1 MKDKIKKRI
10 KIWLPIT
17 IVLTVALIIVSNPLR
32 RSESHIRS
40 QLLASVP
47 LGTSLENVE
56 QYILGEGWE
65 INWISREHG
74 FNHQRSSPNR
84 VIGSKAIRT
93 NLGDYQDIPFKAN
106 VTVFWG
112 FDDQSKLIDIW
123 VWKTWDG
130 F

>member
-1 MKDKIKKRI
+1 MKNKIRGRL
-10 KIWLPIT
+10 KIWFLVT
-17 IVLTVALIIVSNPLR
+17 IVLTIVLMVVSNPLR

-40 QLLASVP
+40 QLLVSAP

-56 QYILGEGWE
+56 QYILEEEWE
-65 INWISREHG
+65 INWVSKESG
-74 FNHQRSSPNR
+74 FNHQRFSPSR
-84 VIGSKAIRT
+84 VIGSKSIRA
-93 NLGDYQDIPFKAN
+93 NLGDYQGIPFKAN

-130 F
+130 L